1 MKTKI
6 IFLSIILLLLSA
18 NIFAQKQSAAAAVGA
33 FYKFY
38 RARSGIFNAREVN
51 LYKKW
56 FSADL
61 NKLFQ
66 NELTREKE
74 YLKQNPTDKPFFGDG
89 FPFQPLDECV
99 KSGKSYKNIYQIGTE
114 TVRKSIAIVEVKFYN
129 PKPCGGEL
137 VETYKIELVNSKGG
151 WLINDWI
158 YADGKRLTED
168 LKRAEY

>member
-6 IFLSIILLLLSA
+6 IFGAVLWLLLSA
-18 NIFAQKQSAAAAVGA
+18 NIFAQKQSASVVVGS
-33 FYKFY
+33 FYKFHL
-38 RARSGIFNAREVN
+38 ARSGVFKSSEVN

-66 NELTREKE
+66 NELKRDKE
-74 YLKQNPTDKPFFGDG
+74 YLKQNPTDKPYFGDG
-89 FPFQPLDECV
+89 FPFQPLDECSN
-99 KSGKSYKNIYQIGTE
+99 SGKSYKNTYKIGTE
-114 TVRKSIAIVEVKFYN
+114 TIRKSIAMVEVKFYN
-129 PKPCGGEL
+129 PRQCGSEL
-137 VETYKIELVNSKGG
+137 IETYKVELIQSKGI

-168 LKRAEY
+168 LKRTEY